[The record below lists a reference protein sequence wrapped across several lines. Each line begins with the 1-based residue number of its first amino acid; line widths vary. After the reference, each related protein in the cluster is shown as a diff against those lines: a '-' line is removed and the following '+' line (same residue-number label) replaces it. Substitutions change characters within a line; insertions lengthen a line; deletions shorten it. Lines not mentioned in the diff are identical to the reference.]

1 MSQLYRS
8 GKLGESLVDALDTLL
23 SEGKI
28 TETLAVQVLAEVIK
42 QLNFKILFSV

>member
-28 TETLAVQVLAEVIK
+28 TETLAIQVLAEVYI
-42 QLNFKILFSV
+42 NPI